1 MRRHALGAAAAGALA
16 LGVAVAQAL
25 PASAGVGDPSMFDG
39 ENGYSA
45 TPIHTVGDSYGG
57 YTPVGV
63 NDGLGAYELDGST
76 VRVLANHE
84 LGQGD
89 GNVYQVSDGT
99 GGSFG
104 LTGARVS
111 YYDIDK
117 GSRQI
122 VAAGQAYDA
131 IYDPTGARATD
142 ATFLQNGFTGLSRL
156 CSASLFEPH
165 QFGGGRG
172 FEDRIFLTGEE
183 DGGVYNPVG
192 GAEWALD
199 PETGSLWALPD
210 LGRGAWENATI
221 LDTGSR
227 NTVAVALSDD
237 TSPFD
242 ADGDGVAEAAPLYL
256 YVGTKD
262 PSGDFAARN
271 GLRGGTLHV
280 WVPRRDATTPADFN
294 GNGTLVGD
302 WVALDTST
310 GTPSSDGSTGYDSFG
325 YPTQRTLWTQ
335 ADELGAF
342 GFSRP
347 EDVATNPAN
356 GTEFVL
362 ASTGVDTYVDGAD
375 TFGTLYTVRTDFDG
389 MKANVRII
397 YDGDADPARS
407 LRSPDNVDWADDG
420 RIYAQEDKAED
431 ESLTGE
437 PLFGPGAANP
447 NEASIVRMDKNG
459 HRLTRVGH
467 IDRSVILDNSIAD
480 PTDAVDHDAGD
491 VGAWE
496 TSGIVDVSHLFGE
509 RGGSLFLFDVQA
521 HGIDDQADVN
531 EASRITDDD
540 LKEGGQLLFL
550 SAP

>member
-1 MRRHALGAAAAGALA
+1 MRRQALGAAAAGALA

-89 GNVYQVSDGT
+89 GNVYQVGDGA

-111 YYDIDK
+111 YYDIDR

-131 IYDPTGARATD
+131 IYDPTGARATNTD
-142 ATFLQNGFTGLSRL
+142 FLQNGFTGLSRL

-172 FEDRIFLTGEE
+172 FEDRVFLTGEE
-183 DGGVYNPVG
+183 DGGNYNPVG

-210 LGRGAWENATI
+210 LGRGAWENATV

-242 ADGDGVAEAAPLYL
+242 ADGDGVDEAAPLYL

-271 GLRGGTLHV
+271 GLRGGTLHA

-310 GTPSSDGSTGYDSFG
+310 GTASDDGSSGYDSFG
-325 YPTQRTLWTQ
+325 YPTQRNLWAQ
-335 ADELGAF
+335 AEELGAF

-347 EDVATNPAN
+347 EDVATNPLRGAQ
-356 GTEFVL
+356 FVL
-362 ASTGVDTYVDGAD
+362 ASTGVDDYVDGAD
-375 TFGTLYTVRTDFDG
+375 TVGTIYTITTNFASL
-389 MKANVRII
+389 KANVRII
-397 YDGDADPARS
+397 YDGDADPKQR
-407 LRSPDNVDWADDG
+407 LRSPDNLDWADDG
-420 RIYAQEDKAED
+420 HIYVQEDRAV
-431 ESLTGE
+431 GGI
-437 PLFGPGAANP
+437 FGPGAANP

-459 HRLTRVGH
+459 HTLTRVGH
-467 IDRSVILDNSIAD
+467 IDRSVVLDNSIAV
-480 PTDAVDHDAGD
+480 PTDAVDKGKDD
-491 VGAWE
+491 VGNWE
-496 TSGIVDVSHLFGE
+496 TSGIVDVSSLFGE
-509 RGGSLFLFDVQA
+509 KGGSLFLFDVQA
-521 HGIDDQADVN
+521 HGITDQ
-531 EASRITDDD
+531 EAYNPLTRIFDED
-540 LKEGGQLLFL
+540 LKEGGQLLLL